1 MSSRLKKVTDFL
13 VESAIFPIR
22 VSVGIVQAI
31 KKNMPDKLELPIK
44 VEIIDNDKKES
55 EHKL

>member
-1 MSSRLKKVTDFL
+1 MCIRDS
-13 VESAIFPIR
+13 PIR